1 MAHRRLDGFDGDT
14 GMTVSTRTGAFSPQ
28 RRRLLG
34 GLGGLGALLVLPAC
48 TDGGGAGG
56 GLSADATGMATGPQT
71 WPMSSGNPAAWRLA
85 AQPAG
90 GLLEQWRLRLSGGVL
105 GAPAVVD
112 GVVYAASF
120 FGEVV
125 AANIVSGEEIWRQQF
140 PTATYGDAI
149 TRVGSRGQAFYGGPA
164 VRDGRVYV
172 VSDRLWCLDA
182 VDGTTIWSTQ
192 PLRSDASDDY
202 FWGAP
207 TLVEDTVLVGSGSGS
222 ELPRARGAVTAYD
235 ARSGALRWS
244 TRTVPEGGNGG
255 GLIAPVSVDL
265 ARRKVYAATGAPY
278 EAVAGDN
285 PGTTSLI
292 EFDLDSGNITWQ
304 DQAHLGDDQQR
315 DFNSSP
321 VLVEDRAFATNKDG
335 VWAWDRVSRERL
347 WQTQLTP
354 SSVAPGVVPSGPT
367 DGPEGGPIA
376 WSGRHVI
383 AGSNDAG
390 QASAVVA
397 ALEPDSGAVAWQTTL
412 PGLIFAAMAVGDDRI
427 YVSTASAV
435 LYELDAASGAIL
447 GAAALAEPSSGA
459 VTVAQGRVLVG
470 TGAAPYLPGESLVCL
485 G

>member
-1 MAHRRLDGFDGDT
+1 MHPIQTLSD
-14 GMTVSTRTGAFSPQ
+14 FSPR

-34 GLGGLGALLVLPAC
+34 SLGALLVLPAC
-48 TDGGGAGG
+48 SGGGGTGAEGLDTPAAMAAGKQG
-56 GLSADATGMATGPQT
+56 
-71 WPMSSGNPAAWRLA
+71 WPMSSGNALAWRLTSSGA
-85 AQPAG
+85 S
-90 GLLEQWRLRLSGGVL
+90 GLVEQWRLRLSGGVL
-105 GAPAVVD
+105 GAPAVAD

-120 FGEVV
+120 LGEVV
-125 AANIVSGEEIWRQQF
+125 AVDLLSGAELWRQSF
-140 PTATYGDAI
+140 PTAAYGDAI
-149 TRVGSRGQAFYGGPA
+149 TQVGSRGQAFYGGPA
-164 VRDGRVYV
+164 VQDGRVYV

-182 VDGTTIWSTQ
+182 FDGTTVWSTE

-207 TLVEDTVLVGSGSGS
+207 TLVENTVLVGSGSGS

-235 ARSGALRWS
+235 ATSGALIWS

-265 ARRKVYAATGAPY
+265 PRRKVYAATGAPY
-278 EAVAGDN
+278 EAVDGDN

-292 EFDLDSGNITWQ
+292 EMDLDSGAITWK

-321 VLVEDRAFATNKDG
+321 VLVGERAFATNKDG
-335 VWAWDRVSRERL
+335 VWAWDRLSRERL

-376 WSGRHVI
+376 WSGQHVI

-390 QASAVVA
+390 RGSAVVA
-397 ALEPDSGAVAWQTTL
+397 ALDPATGDVAWRTTL
-412 PGLIFAAMAVGDDRI
+412 PGLIFAAMAVGGDRV
-427 YVSTASAV
+427 YVSTASAL
-435 LYELDAASGAIL
+435 LYELDAHSGAIL
-447 GAAALAEPSSGA
+447 GAAPLAEPSSGA
-459 VTVAQGRVLVG
+459 VTLAQGRVLVG

>member
-1 MAHRRLDGFDGDT
+1 M
-14 GMTVSTRTGAFSPQ
+14 STSDQIIGTGAFSPQ

-34 GLGGLGALLVLPAC
+34 GLGALMVLPAC
-48 TDGGGAGG
+48 TGGSGDGPA
-56 GLSADATGMATGPQT
+56 AMVHATAGPQA
-71 WPMSSGNPAAWRLA
+71 WPMSSGNAAAWRLA
-85 AQPAG
+85 G
-90 GLLEQWRLRLSGGVL
+90 GGADGMLEQWRLRLSGGVL
-105 GAPAVVD
+105 GAPAVVG

-125 AANIVSGEEIWRQQF
+125 AADLLSGTELWRQRF

-149 TRVGSRGQAFYGGPA
+149 TQVGSRGQAFYGGPA

-172 VSDRLWCLDA
+172 VSDRLYCLNA
-182 VDGTTIWSTQ
+182 LDGTTIWATD

-207 TLVEDTVLVGSGSGS
+207 TLVENTVLVGSGSGS

-235 ARSGALRWS
+235 ANTGALIWS

-265 ARRKVYAATGAPY
+265 PRRKVYAATGAPY
-278 EAVAGDN
+278 EAVDGDN

-292 EFDLDSGNITWQ
+292 EMDLDSGAITWQ

-321 VLVEDRAFATNKDG
+321 VLVGDRAFATNKDG
-335 VWAWDRVSRERL
+335 VWAWDRERRERL

-376 WSGRHVI
+376 WSGHHII

-390 QASAVVA
+390 RGSAAVA
-397 ALEPDSGAVAWQTTL
+397 ALEPATGAVAWRTTL
-412 PGLIFAAMAVGDDRI
+412 PGLIFAAMAVGGERI

-435 LYELDAASGAIL
+435 LYELDALSGAVL

-459 VTVAQGRVLVG
+459 VTIARGRVLVG
-470 TGAAPYLPGESLVCL
+470 TGAAPYLPGESLICL

>member
-1 MAHRRLDGFDGDT
+1 MSVEQQQL
-14 GMTVSTRTGAFSPQ
+14 VS
-28 RRRLLG
+28 RRRRQLLQA
-34 GLGGLGALLVLPAC
+34 LGAALVLPAC
-48 TDGGGAGG
+48 SGPGGSRGAASSLGPSVDGQA
-56 GLSADATGMATGPQT
+56 
-71 WPMSSGNPAAWRLA
+71 WPMSSANHAAWRLA
-85 AQPAG
+85 PQAAD

-105 GAPAVVD
+105 GAPAVLD
-112 GVVYAASF
+112 DVVYAASF

-125 AANIVSGEEIWRQQF
+125 AADLSSGAELWRQSF

-149 TRVGSRGQAFYGGPA
+149 TQVGSRGQAFYGGPA
-164 VRDGRVYV
+164 VRDGGVYV
-172 VSDRLWCLDA
+172 VSDRLWCLSTF
-182 VDGTTIWSTQ
+182 DGVTLWSTE
-192 PLRSDASDDY
+192 PLRSEASDDY

-207 TLVEDTVLVGSGSGS
+207 VLVENMVLVGSGSGS

-235 ARSGALRWS
+235 ATTGALIWT

-265 ARRKVYAATGAPY
+265 DSRRVYAATGAPY
-278 EAVAGDN
+278 EAVPGDN

-292 EFDLDSGNITWQ
+292 EMDLDTGAITWQ

-321 VLVEDRAFATNKDG
+321 VLVGEQAFATNKDG
-335 VWAWDRVSRERL
+335 VWAWNRVTRQRQ

-354 SSVAPGVVPSGPT
+354 ASVAPGVVPSGPT

-376 WSGRHVI
+376 YSGRHII

-390 QASAVVA
+390 QGNAVVA
-397 ALEPDSGAVAWQTTL
+397 ALEPSSGDVAWSTRL
-412 PGLIFAAMAVGDDRI
+412 PGLIFAAMAVGGDRI
-427 YVSTASAV
+427 YVSTATAV
-435 LYELDAASGAIL
+435 LYELDALSGAIL

-459 VTVAQGRVLVG
+459 VTVARGRVLVG
-470 TGAAPYLPGESLVCL
+470 TGAAPYLPGESLICL